1 VGVIG
6 DAVPWM
12 LHSHTAYLGAFAQ
25 NATSI
30 LAMQRRKMAMVFGA
44 RTSSARSPNWVD
56 AS

>member
-30 LAMQRRKMAMVFGA
+30 LAMQRRENGHGFWG
-44 RTSSARSPNWVD
+44 SDLISAQPELGRRE
-56 AS
+56 